1 MSTTQQVQSY
11 QPTVE
16 QTKTNIAFTP
26 NISTQA
32 PLAISVG
39 NTLESPTRTEYQ
51 LIAHGTHLA
60 LWLVKTLDALK
71 SQNPNAIYP
80 IMSIL
85 EPYTGTDQ
93 ELDLQMPPKSSRKVT
108 ITVTNRGRAK
118 PHFS

>member
-1 MSTTQQVQSY
+1 MPTIQQVQSY

-16 QTKTNIAFTP
+16 QAKANIAFTP
-26 NISTQA
+26 NTSVQA
-32 PLAISVG
+32 LLAISVG
-39 NTLESPTRTEYQ
+39 NTPDQDEYRLITR
-51 LIAHGTHLA
+51 GTHLA

-71 SQNPNAIYP
+71 KLNPNAVYP

-93 ELDLQMPPKSSRKVT
+93 ELDLQMPPKSSRRVT
-108 ITVTNRGRAK
+108 ITVTNRGRAN